1 MRTSVPPL
9 SPTIDLTTTAS
20 GPRAAIAPGDEVEI
34 WCRSLGTWSS
44 GFEAVDLDT
53 DGWRVLRRS
62 DGSQLPVR
70 FSTRGVRP
78 AATS

>member
-34 WCRSLGTWSS
+34 WCRSLGSWSS
-44 GFEAVDLDT
+44 GFEAVDLDA
-53 DGWRVLRRS
+53 DGWHVLRRS